1 MNLHIETKNNLEL
14 LLTELEGIGCN
25 RRDDNAHADA
35 ENCFIAHDILS
46 ERLENFAPFTIDRAA
61 FPNFA
66 ADMVEIALENAI
78 ELGHGWDHGDNE
90 ETHRAT
96 WSADVKANL
105 GL

>member
-1 MNLHIETKNNLEL
+1 MNFHIKTKNNLEIL
-14 LLTELEGIGCN
+14 LDNLEGIGCN
-25 RRDDNAHADA
+25 RRDDRAHADA
-35 ENCFIAHDILS
+35 EDCFLAHDILS

-66 ADMVEIALENAI
+66 ADMVEIALENSI
-78 ELGHGWDHGDNE
+78 ELSDGWDHSDTE

-105 GL
+105 RL